1 MTNFNSSGMV
11 FFPGNSSFSITMEER
26 WTKFKVIDR
35 PLIQESKQKQWNVK
49 KRKPRLKIS
58 ELRYNNKGE
67 CKFYMAK
74 QSKPNTYL
82 SSV

>member
-26 WTKFKVIDR
+26 WTKFKVID
-35 PLIQESKQKQWNVK
+35 PLLMKQKQWNVK

>member
-26 WTKFKVIDR
+26 WTKFKVID
-35 PLIQESKQKQWNVK
+35 PLLMKQKQWNVK

-67 CKFYMAK
+67 CKFYMVK

>member
-1 MTNFNSSGMV
+1 
-11 FFPGNSSFSITMEER
+11 MEER
-26 WTKFKVIDR
+26 WTKFKVID
-35 PLIQESKQKQWNVK
+35 PLLMQESKQKQWNVK

-67 CKFYMAK
+67 CKFYMVK